1 MGSLATVPWG
11 KVAGLATAWAV
22 AAAGVCVLLWW
33 WTHPTWGS
41 PMLLFLTLPPCL
53 VLIISGVVHRSARVG
68 LIAAL
73 ITAALNVGLFILLLV
88 LVVENSPLLN
98 PSG

>member
-1 MGSLATVPWG
+1 MRSLATLPWA
-11 KVAGLATAWAV
+11 KAAGFGTAWAV
-22 AAAGVCVLLWW
+22 TASAVSVLLWW

-41 PMLLFLTLPPCL
+41 PMLLFLILPPCL
-53 VLIISGVVHRSARVG
+53 VLVLSGVVHRSARVG
-68 LIAAL
+68 VLAAL

-98 PSG
+98 PSR